1 MHQLTLKQGGYYGLL
16 TWAHYKQMNPEK
28 QERKAEEADREMMK
42 EVRLDSLFLEGT
54 TEKAKANN
62 C

>member
-28 QERKAEEADREMMK
+28 QERRQKSQSERCSGRGEER
-42 EVRLDSLFLEGT
+42 R
-54 TEKAKANN
+54 
-62 C
+62 